1 MVTDKEPDSLPLVS
15 VIMAVYNEEDTVSQ
29 VIEEILLLKFSEF
42 EIELIIVESQSTD
55 STQAKIKEYESRE
68 NVNIIYQD
76 SPRGKGHAVR
86 EGLKHVKGDVILIQD
101 ADDEYS
107 LTDYPLLLK
116 PILDGT
122 TDFVLGTRYKAGES
136 MRVMPGE
143 PIRSNVL
150 NAGHHFFVV
159 LFNVLYGTNLTDPF
173 TMYKVFR
180 TRCIVGLEFHSNRFD
195 FDWELMGKM
204 VRRSFI
210 PIEVPVTYTARG
222 FRGGKKVSY
231 FRDPVTWIYAAF
243 RFRFC
248 KL

>member
-1 MVTDKEPDSLPLVS
+1 M
-15 VIMAVYNEEDTVSQ
+15 
-29 VIEEILLLKFSEF
+29 
-42 EIELIIVESQSTD
+42 II
-55 STQAKIKEYESRE
+55 KGYETLH

-76 SPRGKGHAVR
+76 CPRGKGHAVR
-86 EGLKHVKGDVILIQD
+86 EGLKQAKGDIILIQD

-107 LTDYPLLLK
+107 LDDYPSLIK
-116 PILDGT
+116 PLLDGAS
-122 TDFVLGTRYKAGES
+122 DFVLGTRHKSGQS

-150 NAGHHFFVV
+150 NAGHHFFVT

-180 TRCIVGLEFHSNRFD
+180 THCIDGLEFQSNRFD
-195 FDWELMGKM
+195 FDWELMGKL
-204 VRRSFI
+204 VRCNFI
-210 PIEVPVTYTARG
+210 PIEVPVSYNARG
-222 FRGGKKVSY
+222 FGSGKKVSY
-231 FRDPVTWIYAAF
+231 FRDPITWIYAAF